1 MKLITEFEN
10 YVTSVYNLSELDRT
24 ISEDGHVV
32 SYALTCRSNEHQFIN
47 LKQVDDD
54 YIRFEMYFENIRVQ
68 SDYFF
73 TSETPEKQMQILKRL
88 FENTLSDYKRD
99 IWDINEIT
107 KKDQKNENERRTN
120 QECFKGI

>member
-10 YVTSVYNLSELDRT
+10 YVTTVYNLSELDRT

-68 SDYFF
+68 SDYFVDDR
-73 TSETPEKQMQILKRL
+73 TPEKQMQILKAL
-88 FENTLSDYKRD
+88 FDYTFDAYRNSIKF
-99 IWDINEIT
+99 IY
-107 KKDQKNENERRTN
+107 
-120 QECFKGI
+120 

>member
-10 YVTSVYNLSELDRT
+10 YVTTVYNLSELDRT

-54 YIRFEMYFENIRVQ
+54 YIRFEMYFEKHQDSVGL
-68 SDYFF
+68 FF
-73 TSETPEKQMQILKRL
+73 HER
-88 FENTLSDYKRD
+88 NTR
-99 IWDINEIT
+99 NA
-107 KKDQKNENERRTN
+107 NENPKKT
-120 QECFKGI
+120 I